1 MSSFSDMNAYM
12 SSAREAQQHLE
23 SYKNDIVA
31 SKVGDIRERY
41 EAAISK
47 IGALGQATTGA
58 SSAFHLGRKV
68 YKKTKEKYGKDPEK
82 DNKRSNKKEGEG
94 EGEGEGVGEDR
105 PLPEGAVEYKNPA
118 FDPSSVNETHDLSK
132 EPTKTEPE
140 KTEGNEPDSEEST
153 QGGKHV
159 TEEDIPEGAGGGEDV
174 SGLGRSGGLSK
185 EDAQKFTQSGD
196 TDVVSDVSNNAS
208 GVLDDAANAGKR
220 VISSTLDGAGDA
232 AKAGLNSF
240 KEAGENMLKNGAAKI
255 AEKVGFDIG
264 GAALDAIPVIG
275 EVAGV
280 AQIFHGLFKE
290 HKIRAKEAKAESSAS
305 SAIRSMGSVA
315 VGGIDTS
322 AQAGNQTVAGIV

>member
-1 MSSFSDMNAYM
+1 MSSFNDMNAYL
-12 SSAREAQQHLE
+12 SSAREAQDHLE

-41 EAAISK
+41 EAAINK

-68 YKKTKEKYGKDPEK
+68 YKKTKEKYGKDPAK
-82 DNKRSNKKEGEG
+82 DKPKKQGEAEGEG
-94 EGEGEGVGEDR
+94 TEPV
-105 PLPEGAVEYKNPA
+105 PEGTQEFKNPA
-118 FDPSSVNETHDLSK
+118 FDPESVNETHDLSK

-140 KTEGNEPDSEEST
+140 KTEGEEPESEG
-153 QGGKHV
+153 GGKHI
-159 TEEDIPEGAGGGEDV
+159 TEQEDIPEGAGGGDDV
-174 SGLGRSGGLSK
+174 SGLGKSGGLST

-196 TDVVSDVSNNAS
+196 TDLVNDVANKAS

-220 VISSTLDGAGDA
+220 VASSALDGAGDA

-275 EVAGV
+275 EIAGV

-290 HKIRAKEAKAESSAS
+290 HKIRAKEAKAESTAS
-305 SAIRSMGSVA
+305 STIRTMGPVA
-315 VGGIDTS
+315 VGGLDLGS
-322 AQAGNQTVAGIV
+322 QAGNQTVGGLV

>member
-12 SSAREAQQHLE
+12 SSAREAQEHLE

-68 YKKTKEKYGKDPEK
+68 YKKTKEKYGKDPQKEK
-82 DNKRSNKKEGEG
+82 ANKEGEG
-94 EGEGEGVGEDR
+94 ESEGAEGTDK
-105 PLPEGAVEYKNPA
+105 PLPEGAQEFKNPA

-140 KTEGNEPDSEEST
+140 KTEGNEPESE
-153 QGGKHV
+153 GGSKHV

-174 SGLGRSGGLSK
+174 SNLGGRGGLSV
-185 EDAQKFTQSGD
+185 EDAQKFTQGGD
-196 TDVVSDVSNNAS
+196 TDVVNDVANNAS

-220 VISSTLDGAGDA
+220 VLSSTLDGAGDA

-290 HKIRAKEAKAESSAS
+290 HKIRAKEAKAETSAS

-315 VGGIDTS
+315 VGGIDTT